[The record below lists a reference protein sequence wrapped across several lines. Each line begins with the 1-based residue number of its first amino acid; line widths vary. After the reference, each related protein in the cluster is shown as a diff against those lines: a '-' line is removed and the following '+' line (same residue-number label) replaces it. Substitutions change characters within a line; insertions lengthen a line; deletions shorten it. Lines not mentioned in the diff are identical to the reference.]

1 MKRERPPPH
10 FVKADSAILCSWNEP
25 GGAGLEKSAPPGR
38 DPGTPLYLRENG
50 SRVEP
55 GKQ

>member
-1 MKRERPPPH
+1 MKGERPGHH
-10 FVKADSAILCSWNEP
+10 FVKADSAILCSYGPP
-25 GGAGLEKSAPPGR
+25 GSTGLEKSVPPGR
-38 DPGTPLYLRENG
+38 DPGTPLYLREIR

>member
-1 MKRERPPPH
+1 MKRERPCRD
-10 FVKADSAILCSWNEP
+10 FVKADSAILCSFERP
-25 GGAGLEKSAPPGR
+25 GPTGLEKSVPPGR
-38 DPGTPLYLRENG
+38 DPGTPLYLREIR

>member
-1 MKRERPPPH
+1 MKGERPGPH
-10 FVKADSAILCSWNEP
+10 FVKADSAILCSSGRP
-25 GGAGLEKSAPPGR
+25 GFTGLEKSVPPGR